1 MPWLAEIL
9 LFLTPFA
16 LYGVWRRLFPERT
29 PPEGRALWLALA
41 GILLGA
47 ALAAGYGL
55 SRRMESGTTYV
66 PAQMGADGRIE
77 RGHAEPRR

>member
-16 LYGVWRRLFPERT
+16 LYGVWRRLNPGRR
-29 PPEGRALWLALA
+29 PPEGRTLWLALA

-47 ALAAGYGL
+47 GMAAIYGL
-55 SRRMESGTTYV
+55 SRRMESGTVYV
-66 PAQMGADGRIE
+66 PARMGSDGRIE
-77 RGHAEPRR
+77 SGHAEPRP